1 MNWGFDH
8 DKTSNFSYDKAEYC
22 EYGDCGNC
30 QMCEAEE
37 REAKENAQ
45 ELAEFEAWN
54 AGHADGETATRMRG
68 GTRGAEWNADQKG
81 YIGVLRE
88 EYISGFN
95 AALDQYRDR
104 ENNNDDVS

>member
-1 MNWGFDH
+1 MNWESFYE
-8 DKTSNFSYDKAEYC
+8 KTSNFSYDKAEYC

-45 ELAEFEAWN
+45 ELAELEAWS

-81 YIGVLRE
+81 YKGVLRE

-104 ENNNDDVS
+104 ENNKEDVS